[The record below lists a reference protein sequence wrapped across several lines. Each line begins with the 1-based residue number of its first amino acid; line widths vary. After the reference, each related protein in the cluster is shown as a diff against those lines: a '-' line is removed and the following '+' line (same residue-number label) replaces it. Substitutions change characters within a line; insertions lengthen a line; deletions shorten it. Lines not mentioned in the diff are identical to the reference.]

1 MLTIGAIILNWKT
14 TLEILILWFVIYR
27 IMLFFQGTRALQVLR
42 GIIIL
47 VFAFFIVQILRLE
60 TLDWLLTHL
69 FGISII
75 GFLIIFQPEIRQGLA
90 RLGQQNVFIPV
101 IPEKEVDAMIG
112 EIVKAV
118 DILSKQRVGALIAL
132 EKEESLKEYVET
144 GVTIDSKVSAEML
157 QTIFTPNSLLHDGGV
172 VIQQGRVVAAGCLFP
187 LTEKQDLSRVFGTR
201 HRAAIGLAEQT
212 DAVVVAVSEETGD
225 ISMCHGG
232 RLMRDMS
239 TDDLFKHF
247 KSYFKPKKND
257 KSVRINRR
265 KS

>member
-1 MLTIGAIILNWKT
+1 MLTIGAITLNWKI
-14 TLEILILWFVIYR
+14 TLEIIILWFVIYR

-90 RLGQQNVFIPV
+90 RLGQHNVFIPV

-118 DILSKQRVGALIAL
+118 EILSKQKVGALIAL

-144 GVTIDSKVSAEML
+144 GVPIDSKVTAEL
-157 QTIFTPNSLLHDGGV
+157 VQTIFTPNSLLHDGGI

-201 HRAAIGLAEQT
+201 HRKLEGPKH
-212 DAVVVAVSEETGD
+212 VVGV
-225 ISMCHGG
+225 CH
-232 RLMRDMS
+232 RHCRHLMFKAKLHHLRD
-239 TDDLFKHF
+239 F
-247 KSYFKPKKND
+247 
-257 KSVRINRR
+257 
-265 KS
+265 